1 MSRLGRETP
10 GKAVGMRLQLFTGAL
25 AVSLIASGI
34 AFASTR
40 TPASARPDLVVSSIS
55 DPPAVSFAGRTF
67 SVNDR
72 TRNIGGATARATW
85 TQYYLRNSENRFA
98 AGHRTVVRLNVQR
111 SSRGSANAVVLDSVP
126 IGTYSF
132 IACADGIGAVRE
144 SNERN
149 NCRTAATKI
158 TIRKPPPPV

>member
-1 MSRLGRETP
+1 
-10 GKAVGMRLQLFTGAL
+10 MRLQAFTGAL
-25 AVSLIASGI
+25 AVSLIASGL

-40 TPASARPDLVVSSIS
+40 TPERARPDLVVSSLS
-55 DPPAVSFAGRTF
+55 NPPAVSFAGRSF

-72 TRNIGGATARATW
+72 TRNIGRATARATV
-85 TQYYLRNSENRFA
+85 TQYYLHNSETRFA
-98 AGHRTVVRLNVQR
+98 AGHRSVIRLTAER
-111 SSRGSANAVVLDSVP
+111 SSRGSANAVVLDTVP

-132 IACADGIGAVRE
+132 VACADGKGAVRE

-158 TIRKPPPPV
+158 TIKKPPPPV